1 MRTKDYDS
9 WNIRKKLI
17 QSGEFQK
24 FVHERE
30 IWWCSIG
37 LNIDDEEDGKNEQF
51 ERPVLIIKK
60 FNRHI
65 VLAVPLTTKFKDNKY
80 YFNFEHDNVQFAA
93 VLSQIRLLSTKRF
106 SRRVRRINKNLF
118 EQINKES
125 SRSLSLKNKRPRLR
139 GASGA

>member
-1 MRTKDYDS
+1 MHKKDFDG
-9 WNIRKKLI
+9 WNQKKKAL
-17 QSGEFQK
+17 QAEDFQR

-65 VLAVPLTTKFKDNKY
+65 VLAVPLTTKPKNNKY
-80 YFNFEHDNVQFAA
+80 YFSFEHDEVQFAA
-93 VLSQIRLLSTKRF
+93 IMSQLRLLSTKRL
-106 SRRVRRINKNLF
+106 SRRVRRINQNLF
-118 EQINKES
+118 NEIKKKIIEVCF
-125 SRSLSLKNKRPRLR
+125 
-139 GASGA
+139 